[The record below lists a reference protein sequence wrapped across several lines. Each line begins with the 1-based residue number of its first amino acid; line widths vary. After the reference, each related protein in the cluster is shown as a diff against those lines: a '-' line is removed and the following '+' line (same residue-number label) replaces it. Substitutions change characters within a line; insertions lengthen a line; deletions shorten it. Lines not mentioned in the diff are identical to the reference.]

1 MGHLSRIAA
10 VLQLLIPHPKF
21 HRSSLIRKL
30 SSDRRP
36 EVVISHHTGKVPSH
50 LKASLKSV
58 TNPTIYCLE
67 ILHCSVRRLYKSLK
81 FTHGRGKYTKKPI
94 TASTVTEVRMYEM
107 TDSSGFLSVDYCDNV
122 NLFLDFAFSDEAI
135 VDTRITMHG
144 QTIREIKCPCFKCQN
159 LSFRDREI
167 VQKHLYMNGFM
178 LRDTTW
184 HEHEENVIHEVGQT
198 YTIMEVDNEDDH
210 DDDGYEHMV
219 LDSIHSCVH
228 MSNTSKGQEPNK
240 EAKGF
245 YDMLQHIY
253 VV

>member
-10 VLQLLIPHPKF
+10 VLQLLIDIA
-21 HRSSLIRKL
+21 LL
-30 SSDRRP
+30 
-36 EVVISHHTGKVPSH
+36 G
-50 LKASLKSV
+50 
-58 TNPTIYCLE
+58 
-67 ILHCSVRRLYKSLK
+67 RRLYKSLK

-94 TASTVTEVRMYEM
+94 TASTVTEVSKLYA
-107 TDSSGFLSVDYCDNV
+107 LKAAAVSVN
-122 NLFLDFAFSDEAI
+122 FAFSNEAI

-144 QTIREIKCPCFKCQN
+144 QTIRDIKCPYFKCQN
-159 LSFRDREI
+159 LSFRDRET

-178 LRDTTW
+178 LRYTTW
-184 HEHEENVIHEVGQT
+184 HEHGENVIHEVGQT
-198 YTIMEVDNEDDH
+198 YTTMEVDNEDDH
-210 DDDGYEHMV
+210 DDDGYKHMV